1 MNIDIG
7 SSSVK
12 VVKMMMGTRVTLVNL
27 ASWVVMVVMTSV
39 DAVESIDIV
48 LYGVNWF
55 ELRLSHLSDGS

>member
-1 MNIDIG
+1 
-7 SSSVK
+7 
-12 VVKMMMGTRVTLVNL
+12 MMMGSRVTLVDL
-27 ASWVVMVVMTSV
+27 ASWVVMVVMTGV